1 MIAEIQGQTKGHILA
16 KRGKLLS
23 KTEYDNESFN
33 EYPTVTTEQL
43 ETDCSEALLTIRIP
57 WNKAWLSIKINN
69 YTMNYHNKISRPVYY
84 S

>member
-57 WNKAWLSIKINN
+57 
-69 YTMNYHNKISRPVYY
+69 
-84 S
+84 